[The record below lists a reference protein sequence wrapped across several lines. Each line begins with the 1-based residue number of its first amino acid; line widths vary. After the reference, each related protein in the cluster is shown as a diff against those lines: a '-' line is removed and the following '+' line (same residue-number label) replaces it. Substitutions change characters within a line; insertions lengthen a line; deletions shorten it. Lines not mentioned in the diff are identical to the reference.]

1 MRLSLNLLSIGVVEG
16 FVADAGGA
24 GDDAGFVDYS
34 GELVDEG
41 ITVEFFGV
49 GDTDEGEASA
59 AEEFFHVFGVTA
71 GGMICCGAIVEF
83 DGANW
88 TESAFVAKDEIDSFI
103 VDVAVSFAAVLA
115 ADFVV
120 EEGGEID
127 LRDDVKTLTEDVV

>member
-1 MRLSLNLLSIGVVEG
+1 M
-16 FVADAGGA
+16 ADAGGA

-41 ITVEFFGV
+41 ITVEFLGV
-49 GDTDEGEASA
+49 GDADEGEASA

-88 TESAFVAKDEIDSFI
+88 TESAFVAKHEVNSLILDKTVGF
-103 VDVAVSFAAVLA
+103 VAVLA

>member
-1 MRLSLNLLSIGVVEG
+1 M
-16 FVADAGGA
+16 ADAGGA

-41 ITVEFFGV
+41 ITVEFLGV
-49 GDTDEGEASA
+49 GDADEGEASA
-59 AEEFFHVFGVTA
+59 AEEFFHVLGVATDVVAGFGTV
-71 GGMICCGAIVEF
+71 VEL
-83 DGANW
+83 DSANG

-127 LRDDVKTLTEDVV
+127 LRDDVKTLTEDVF

>member
-24 GDDAGFVDYS
+24 GDDAGFVDYP

-41 ITVEFFGV
+41 VTVEFFGV
-49 GDTDEGEASA
+49 GDADEGEASA
-59 AEEFFHVFGVTA
+59 AEEFFHVFGVT
-71 GGMICCGAIVEF
+71 